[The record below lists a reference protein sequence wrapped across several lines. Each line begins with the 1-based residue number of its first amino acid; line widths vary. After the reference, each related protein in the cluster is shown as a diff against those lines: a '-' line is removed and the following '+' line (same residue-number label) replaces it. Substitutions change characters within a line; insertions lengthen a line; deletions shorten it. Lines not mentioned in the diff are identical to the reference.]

1 MSVLASPEYV
11 NAGSRV
17 VWTGEFSSL
26 FWKNPADAII
36 AVSSYLLN
44 NYNLVVEATA
54 YHETYE
60 GLGTSQITLHLK
72 TNIDRGD
79 GETDDGLTDIL
90 SNVNEAFTSVGGNK
104 LVSSSL
110 NNYSSAAADG
120 SNSAGATVNTGS
132 PQPTVE
138 QIKASVA
145 ATTASGGHWYDNLI
159 GQVAAGSTGF
169 IFGAVAVVG
178 VLVYLTLRE
187 G

>member
-44 NYNLVVEATA
+44 NYNLVVEASA
-54 YHETYE
+54 YNESYA
-60 GLGTSQITLHLK
+60 GLGESQITLHLK

-104 LVSSSL
+104 LITSSL
-110 NNYSSAAADG
+110 NSYASAAADG

-145 ATTASGGHWYDNLI
+145 STAASGGSWWGNLV
-159 GQVAAGSTGF
+159 GQVEAGTTGF
-169 IFGAVAVVG
+169 VFGAVAVVG
-178 VLVYLTLRE
+178 LLIYLSLHE